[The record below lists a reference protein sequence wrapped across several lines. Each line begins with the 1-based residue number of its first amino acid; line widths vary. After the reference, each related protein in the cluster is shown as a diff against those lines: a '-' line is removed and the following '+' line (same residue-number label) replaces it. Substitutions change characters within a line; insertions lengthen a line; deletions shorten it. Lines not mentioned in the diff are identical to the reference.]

1 MSGCDIDEN
10 LVKRGQE
17 NGLNVELGC
26 AETISQ
32 TYGNDSFDLISCLHV
47 LEHLDSPLAALKE
60 FHKVT
65 KRHILVA
72 VPNAYNRLPELGSH
86 LYSFNYRTLTNLG
99 RKAGFEPVRV
109 TGESINILPN
119 IIRLS
124 PGFSRFIIGLLYGSI
139 EIVALFRKI

>member
-26 AETISQ
+26 AEAVSH
-32 TYGNDSFDLISCLHV
+32 TYRDNSFDLISCLHV

-65 KRHILVA
+65 KRYVLVA
-72 VPNAYNRLPELGSH
+72 VPNAYAKLPELESH

-99 RKAGFEPVRV
+99 RRAGFEPVRM

-119 IIRLS
+119 IIRLT